1 MHDALGVCELQAATH
16 LAGYLEGPFQGNPV
30 FWRIVNQPLDVV
42 RHQRQDH
49 VGLAVL
55 ITEVM
60 YRQDVGVVA
69 EPAHRLGLSGDAGPG
84 GLVQSLGLDE
94 REGHVPVQDAV
105 VGQVDLL
112 LAALAEELLDLVAA
126 AGEGAGLVGW
136 RTLRS
141 QNLVWALSDILT
153 APFAELVA
161 GLVGRTTILTGKL
174 TFKGGTTPVAELGA
188 FAIVFA
194 AAGAAHETGLGRVWG
209 ECSSVL

>member
-1 MHDALGVCELQAATH
+1 MACFGWHIRRGPHHHALLGQAGAVYGDGQTEVGYLRRAVFSQQDVAGLEVPVHDALGVCELQAATH

-112 LAALAEELLDLVAA
+112 LAAL
-126 AGEGAGLVGW
+126 
-136 RTLRS
+136 RRRS
-141 QNLVWALSDILT
+141 W
-153 APFAELVA
+153 
-161 GLVGRTTILTGKL
+161 VGRLEDSQESE
-174 TFKGGTTPVAELGA
+174 PRLGPQ
-188 FAIVFA
+188 
-194 AAGAAHETGLGRVWG
+194 
-209 ECSSVL
+209 